1 MNTAQNTKKVIIA
14 AAIIAA
20 SAGLALSSCAG
31 QRQLPEPAPEQVS
44 KQIAEQR
51 AAYRDLAER
60 RAQLNRSIVPDQ
72 GELYLDQAERRA
84 DVTGPVY
91 DTSYRDLAERQQ
103 HGLTR

>member
-14 AAIIAA
+14 AALVAA

-60 RAQLNRSIVPDQ
+60 RAHLNRSIVPDQ

-84 DVTGPVY
+84 GVGGPADVDPY
-91 DTSYRDLAERQQ
+91 LDQAERR
-103 HGLTR
+103 LTL